1 MNPSHELGE
10 EAEREAER
18 HLRSL
23 GCRILARRWRCPLG
37 ELDLVVRE
45 GEEIVFVEVK
55 ARSGS
60 SFGPAELAV
69 DGRKRK
75 RIVRA
80 ALSYVEKE
88 RVSSPLRFDVV
99 VLQGGELR
107 HIRAAFS
114 AEGYTR

>member
-1 MNPSHELGE
+1 MNPSQEFGE
-10 EAEREAER
+10 EAEREAGR
-18 HLRSL
+18 YLKSL

-37 ELDLVVRE
+37 ELDLVARD
-45 GEEIVFVEVK
+45 GEEVVFVEVK

-69 DGRKRK
+69 NGPKRK

-80 ALSYVEKE
+80 ALSYIEKE
-88 RVSSPLRFDVV
+88 RISSPLRFDVV
-99 VLQGGELR
+99 VLQGRELR
-107 HIRAAFS
+107 HIRGAFS